1 MTPGS
6 KPPDPSDA
14 DDSGVPGRGRP
25 TLPGL
30 IVAFGRL
37 GAQAFGGLGPA
48 LALLERDLV
57 ERRNWLSS
65 DDIRDALTFTKPLPG
80 STVVQV
86 LTFLGWRLGGVP
98 GAILGT
104 VAFITPAALLMTAA
118 AAGTAALPDIAAVRG
133 ALLGLQVGVVGL
145 LGATMVR
152 LLRSEA
158 RSPLLAATAAAA
170 AVSGFVVNAA
180 LVVAAAGT
188 VAVATAA
195 AARRLGRH
203 HG

>member
-1 MTPGS
+1 MSSSPDS
-6 KPPDPSDA
+6 PDPSEPG
-14 DDSGVPGRGRP
+14 DSGMPGRGRP
-25 TLPGL
+25 NLPAL

-57 ERRNWLSS
+57 ERRNWLSP

-86 LTFLGWRLGGVP
+86 LTFLGWRLGGLP

-145 LGATMVR
+145 LGAAMVR

-180 LVVAAAGT
+180 LVVGAAGA
-188 VAVATAA
+188 VAVAATAVV
-195 AARRLGRH
+195 RRLGRPRD
-203 HG
+203 